1 APAVRS
7 APPPPPAPAPD
18 RAFPAAPLGQTVGG
32 LPTRRRRHASPEQAA
47 AVRPAADARLGSEAD
62 WDDAWGRSAE
72 DTARRMGAFARGTRA
87 GRAETTDP
95 EGTPQA

>member
-1 APAVRS
+1 
-7 APPPPPAPAPD
+7 
-18 RAFPAAPLGQTVGG
+18 FPAAPRGQTVGG
-32 LPTRRRRHASPEQAA
+32 QPTRRRRHASPEQAA